1 MIVTYYDIQIIIKIR
16 QCTKIIQ
23 FFFFW
28 KIICC
33 NGHNQSTNPEQLSP
47 YEDSD
52 EEITTR
58 LFSKDLYAIWS

>member
-1 MIVTYYDIQIIIKIR
+1 MYENNTI
-16 QCTKIIQ
+16 

-58 LFSKDLYAIWS
+58 LFSKDYFCNRVLST